1 MPPTQS
7 FSPIIIQLKS
17 NFSFFSDDFSL
28 RNPTTL
34 SSSHLHRVNMTIFF
48 AAISQDYEESFRLQD
63 FFFLSTQCCRSIL
76 ALFLSSINQ
85 IQQQDL

>member
-1 MPPTQS
+1 
-7 FSPIIIQLKS
+7 
-17 NFSFFSDDFSL
+17 
-28 RNPTTL
+28 
-34 SSSHLHRVNMTIFF
+34 MTIFF

-85 IQQQDL
+85 IQQQDICSRTAASYELILLTYLFSSWKSGNNREEIWSKKKTSVF